1 MEDGKGKVLQTAD
14 GGDVVSWTAEYD
26 QRREDT
32 GALETL
38 AKETGGKTCGTTQE
52 LLEFPDTAARKRTDL
67 TNLLAG
73 LALLL
78 FLFDVAQRRLDLFRE
93 PAEKDKTEETA
104 KQVIKEKKQPKADKK
119 KPESE
124 GPSAADLL
132 WQQMK
137 DKKKL

>member
-1 MEDGKGKVLQTAD
+1 MHLEGPCLSPAQ
-14 GGDVVSWTAEYD
+14 
-26 QRREDT
+26 T
-32 GALETL
+32 GA
-38 AKETGGKTCGTTQE
+38 QS
-52 LLEFPDTAARKRTDL
+52 PDDLKIPAETDL
-67 TNLLAG
+67 TPLLAG

-93 PAEKDKTEETA
+93 PVKADKKEEA
-104 KQVIKEKKQPKADKK
+104 KPQADKEKKPQKPAKK
-119 KPESE
+119 KPESN